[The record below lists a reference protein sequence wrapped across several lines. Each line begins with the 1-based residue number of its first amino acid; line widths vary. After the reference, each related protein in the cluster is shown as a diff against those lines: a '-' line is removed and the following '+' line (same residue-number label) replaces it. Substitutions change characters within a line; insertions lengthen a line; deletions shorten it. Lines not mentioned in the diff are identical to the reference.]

1 MCKRLLLNRS
11 SKRCY
16 YNTSTSSQI
25 LLTQLSMVWGHI
37 ASSTRV
43 LYMWHRIWYVP
54 ALYFHLSIG
63 QLSTRS
69 LKKEG
74 RKTLTVSRTHTY
86 THMQTHTHERHTAYA
101 YTKRNSSKTNIKIN
115 TTKRN
120 KMKTLQ
126 KLTKPY
132 LTKQT
137 LSLRVQLHLYEV
149 SSSCPCGAF
158 SLTNFWG
165 SGFQSS
171 QCITL
176 PLVQLRKIR
185 IQVSVLSVPCWKIRL
200 SRFRV
205 RWVGLPLDQ
214 LRKIRSH
221 VLIWAYN

>member
-101 YTKRNSSKTNIKIN
+101 YTIRNSSKTNIKIN

-137 LSLRVQLHLYEV
+137 LSLRDQLHLYEV

-158 SLTNFWG
+158 SLTHFWG

-185 IQVSVLSVPCWKIRL
+185 IQVLVSCRCLVGRSGFQG
-200 SRFRV
+200 SGF
-205 RWVGLPLDQ
+205 VGLGC
-214 LRKIRSH
+214 R
-221 VLIWAYN
+221 